1 MYTINHIQDKP
12 KLSREEEITRIV
24 KLTKKTSFKDLPRI
38 SKRISIFD
46 NTENKNI
53 TLVHKGHLTPN
64 NTISETIDNNK
75 NKDKDNNND
84 EEKKNDDKNEDNAKE
99 EVTNWDRISN
109 ILLTLASFCVK
120 MDKTDKNELVFN
132 TLCKVLTIDSNYKR
146 TDQYDQEL
154 KDIFE
159 SNKIDE
165 CQVIRI
171 INGCNQNN
179 IFGAFYQLLQ
189 DYFIP
194 NGFNGMK
201 DVRGEFG
208 WEIEIYFNPKNI
220 MRILHKRQTQYCQP
234 PNEEDKH
241 FKVGWELDMSFT
253 PGLTKCNSAFV
264 RVNGIIFNQDAT
276 QEFKGQIKSKLTG
289 GNLIFH

>member
-1 MYTINHIQDKP
+1 M
-12 KLSREEEITRIV
+12 SREEEITRIV

-53 TLVHKGHLTPN
+53 NLVHKGHLTQN
-64 NTISETIDNNK
+64 SILKSNKDNNK
-75 NKDKDNNND
+75 DNND
-84 EEKKNDDKNEDNAKE
+84 EEKKNDDNNDNDKEEDNEK
-99 EVTNWDRISN
+99 EVTNWGRISN

-132 TLCKVLTIDSNYKR
+132 TLTKVLNIDSNYKR

-171 INGCNQNN
+171 INGCNQNV

-208 WEIEIYFNPKNI
+208 WVIEIYFNPKNVI
-220 MRILHKRQTQYCQP
+220 RILHKRQTQYCQP
-234 PNEEDKH
+234 PNEELKH
-241 FKVGWELDMSFT
+241 FKVNWELDMSFT
-253 PGLTKCNSAFV
+253 PGLDKCNSAFV
-264 RVNGIIFNQDAT
+264 RVNGIIFNQDADA
-276 QEFKGQIKSKLTG
+276 EFKSQIKTKLTG

>member
-1 MYTINHIQDKP
+1 M
-12 KLSREEEITRIV
+12 
-24 KLTKKTSFKDLPRI
+24 
-38 SKRISIFD
+38 
-46 NTENKNI
+46 
-53 TLVHKGHLTPN
+53 HKGHLTPN
-64 NTISETIDNNK
+64 NTIFASINNK
-75 NKDKDNNND
+75 ESD
-84 EEKKNDDKNEDNAKE
+84 EEKKNDDNDKDK

-109 ILLTLASFCVK
+109 ILLTLAQFCLK
-120 MDKTDKNELVFN
+120 QDKTDKNELVFN
-132 TLCKVLTIDSNYKR
+132 TLCKVLTVDSNYKR

-171 INGCNQNN
+171 LNGCNQNV

-194 NGFNGMK
+194 NGFQGMK

-234 PNEEDKH
+234 PNEEEKH

-253 PGLTKCNSAFV
+253 PGLGKCNSAFV
-264 RVNGIIFNQDAT
+264 RVTGIIFNENADQG
-276 QEFKGQIKSKLTG
+276 FKGQIKTKLTG